1 MAASRGW
8 VGPPIIWRI
17 AKTFQNLIAGNLK
30 LEYHFEYAEAY
41 SKSRILNMGWLSY
54 SGLWLWLANI
64 QKPYSINVTDST
76 VVSESGVG
84 DTIGIGPES
93 RYQRAWYRY
102 RNRILHIPGSQYR
115 SRYRIFLF
123 LGTPL
128 NKLGH
133 FFIFYLITFA
143 KSWYQYRNRYRI
155 LPIPGSRNRYRNRPE
170 LFLVSVS

>member
-1 MAASRGW
+1 MHKLCTTFGANPFFG
-8 VGPPIIWRI
+8 GPNHNDFMP
-17 AKTFQNLIAGNLK
+17 G
-30 LEYHFEYAEAY
+30 
-41 SKSRILNMGWLSY
+41 
-54 SGLWLWLANI
+54 
-64 QKPYSINVTDST
+64 P
-76 VVSESGVG
+76 GVG

-93 RYQRAWYRY
+93 RYQRAWYRN

-128 NKLGH
+128 NKFGH

-155 LPIPGSRNRYRNRPE
+155 LPIPGSRNRYRNRPD
-170 LFLVSVS
+170 LFSGIGIVIDTENPGIAGS

>member
-1 MAASRGW
+1 MGTLQGSA
-8 VGPPIIWRI
+8 IISESVRNRDTKVPGI
-17 AKTFQNLIAGNLK
+17 GIGIEFCS
-30 LEYHFEYAEAY
+30 F
-41 SKSRILNMGWLSY
+41 
-54 SGLWLWLANI
+54 
-64 QKPYSINVTDST
+64 
-76 VVSESGVG
+76 VSLYLSGVG

-93 RYQRAWYRY
+93 RYQRAWYRN

-128 NKLGH
+128 NKFGH

-155 LPIPGSRNRYRNRPE
+155 LPIPGSRIGIGIAQTFN
-170 LFLVSVS
+170 LVSES

>member
-1 MAASRGW
+1 MKNSPLFCKNILLNITRLYFNGF
-8 VGPPIIWRI
+8 
-17 AKTFQNLIAGNLK
+17 KT
-30 LEYHFEYAEAY
+30 
-41 SKSRILNMGWLSY
+41 
-54 SGLWLWLANI
+54 
-64 QKPYSINVTDST
+64 
-76 VVSESGVG
+76 GVG

-93 RYQRAWYRY
+93 RYQRAWYRN

-155 LPIPGSRNRYRNRPE
+155 LPIPGYRNRYRNRPD
-170 LFLVSVS
+170 LFFGIDIVIDTENPGIAGS

>member
-1 MAASRGW
+1 MVQFSKITLKSLWGTQWYFKPKFQFSLHLDKKWPIAMISKFLASIGL
-8 VGPPIIWRI
+8 
-17 AKTFQNLIAGNLK
+17 F
-30 LEYHFEYAEAY
+30 YHF
-41 SKSRILNMGWLSY
+41 SF
-54 SGLWLWLANI
+54 
-64 QKPYSINVTDST
+64 
-76 VVSESGVG
+76 ESGVG

-93 RYQRAWYRY
+93 RYQSAWYRY

-155 LPIPGSRNRYRNRPE
+155 LPIPGSRIGIGIAQTFN
-170 LFLVSVS
+170 LVSES

>member
-1 MAASRGW
+1 MSRLHNFSSVGDKTSHFISITPFAWQFMAQFSTDVSLFYQQSLFCNLSRLYLS
-8 VGPPIIWRI
+8 
-17 AKTFQNLIAGNLK
+17 AFYCLQNTWTLYLKKKNLTNSFN
-30 LEYHFEYAEAY
+30 L
-41 SKSRILNMGWLSY
+41 
-54 SGLWLWLANI
+54 
-64 QKPYSINVTDST
+64 P
-76 VVSESGVG
+76 GVG

-93 RYQRAWYRY
+93 RYQRAWYRNQ
-102 RNRILHIPGSQYR
+102 NRILHIPGSQYR

-155 LPIPGSRNRYRNRPE
+155 LPIPGSRIGIGIAQNFN
-170 LFLVSVS
+170 LVSES